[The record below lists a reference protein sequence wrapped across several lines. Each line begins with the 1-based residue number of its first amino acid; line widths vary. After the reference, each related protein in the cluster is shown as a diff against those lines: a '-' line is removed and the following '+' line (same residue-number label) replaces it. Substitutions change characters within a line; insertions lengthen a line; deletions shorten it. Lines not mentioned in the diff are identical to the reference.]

1 MTVKVIS
8 NTESVIYKKKIYRNG
23 ETLIVSARV
32 GNSLIERGYVEKISD
47 EPAFSDDTTD
57 ENEFD
62 RLLLNDAKDGK
73 QYQVYI
79 KDTQVYVEEKEA

>member
-8 NTESVIYKKKIYRNG
+8 NPESVIYKKKIYRNG
-23 ETLIVSARV
+23 DTFVVSAKA

-62 RLLLNDAKDGK
+62 RLLLNDSKDGK
-73 QYQVYI
+73 QYQIYV